1 MLLPEGLYYSC
12 AEKYKLPHLA
22 APPAVLLADGAAGRK
37 EDGRT
42 QPRRSGNKAF
52 TPFFLEKMAGAGQR
66 PAKTVRALRQY
77 ISLHTAP
84 VEAARCAVQEIGTLP
99 RAEGLGDAGAFAG
112 RFNGEAQAGK
122 IDFRQF

>member
-1 MLLPEGLYYSC
+1 MLKNINCRTLPPRPPSFWRAGQQ
-12 AEKYKLPHLA
+12 AERRMDAHI
-22 APPAVLLADGAAGRK
+22 
-37 EDGRT
+37 
-42 QPRRSGNKAF
+42 PRRSGNKAF
-52 TPFFLEKMAGAGQR
+52 TPFFHEKMAGAGQR

-112 RFNGEAQAGK
+112 RFNGEAQAGQ